1 MLEYESEVDDEE
13 PEGATAPGDSLAPP
27 GVQCVGCVGIDVGKN
42 VDGLVSQRVSNNPG
56 LDVIALEEQR
66 VAGHDLAHDVGLAD
80 MEGAAEQPRHDSAC
94 AHRDHV
100 LVALHLDDE
109 GPLLLRHDGD

>member
-1 MLEYESEVDDEE
+1 MLEDESEVDDEKSE
-13 PEGATAPGDSLAPP
+13 RTAAPRDTLAPP
-27 GVQCVGCVGIDVGKN
+27 GVQCVGCVGVDVGKN

-80 MEGAAEQPRHDSAC
+80 MKGAAEQPRHDSAG
-94 AHRDHV
+94 AH
-100 LVALHLDDE
+100 
-109 GPLLLRHDGD
+109 